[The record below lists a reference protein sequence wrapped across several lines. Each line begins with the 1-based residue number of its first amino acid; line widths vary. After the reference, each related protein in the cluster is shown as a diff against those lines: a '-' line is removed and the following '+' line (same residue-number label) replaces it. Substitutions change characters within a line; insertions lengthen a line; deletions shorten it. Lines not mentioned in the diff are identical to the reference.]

1 MHGRPSS
8 NPKIGRESSK
18 TRGRGLTPYNPC
30 SKLLHRRLGAPVAR
44 TELGVGLVSAT
55 DSISPRLLLSH

>member
-8 NPKIGRESSK
+8 NSKIGRVSSK
-18 TRGRGLTPYNPC
+18 TRGRGLTPYSPR
-30 SKLLHRRLGAPVAR
+30 SKLLHRRLGAAIAR
-44 TELGVGLVSAT
+44 TELEVGLVSAT